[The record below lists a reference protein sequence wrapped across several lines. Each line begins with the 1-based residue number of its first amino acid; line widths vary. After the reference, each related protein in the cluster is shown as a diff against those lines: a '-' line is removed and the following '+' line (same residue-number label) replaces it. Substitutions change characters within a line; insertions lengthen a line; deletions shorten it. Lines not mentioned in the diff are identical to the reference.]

1 MPHRGF
7 LLIAK
12 ETGLREHIPR
22 QGFSIANIIPSH
34 APHVMRKPLRGN
46 ATCTLCA
53 ICLIIGGLPDGE
65 RVMFFMCDTRNLTIY
80 NHLDQEGRRITIC
93 PVGALS

>member
-1 MPHRGF
+1 
-7 LLIAK
+7 
-12 ETGLREHIPR
+12 
-22 QGFSIANIIPSH
+22 
-34 APHVMRKPLRGN
+34 RKPLRGN

-80 NHLDQEGRRITIC
+80 NHLDQEGRRITKC
-93 PVGALS
+93 PVGAIS

>member
-1 MPHRGF
+1 MP
-7 LLIAK
+7 LMLIESPYGALYRDRI
-12 ETGLREHIPR
+12 THV
-22 QGFSIANIIPSH
+22 SIN
-34 APHVMRKPLRGN
+34 RKPLRGN

-53 ICLIIGGLPDGE
+53 ICLIMGGLPDGE

>member
-1 MPHRGF
+1 MHRDRITHG
-7 LLIAK
+7 
-12 ETGLREHIPR
+12 
-22 QGFSIANIIPSH
+22 SIN
-34 APHVMRKPLRGN
+34 RKPLTGQCNLHVMCYMHYYAGR
-46 ATCTLCA
+46 
-53 ICLIIGGLPDGE
+53 PDGE